1 MRFLL
6 AFGVQLLMFT
16 TTAVYPLS
24 AMTSAKYRLLVLANP
39 MTPVIE
45 CFRLAAM
52 GGGDF
57 RPAHLAYA
65 AVVAGAALG
74 LGLVVFARIE
84 RNFMD
89 SV

>member
-1 MRFLL
+1 MMTMLRFLL
-6 AFGVQLLMFT
+6 II
-16 TTAVYPLS
+16 PLS

-65 AVVAGAALG
+65 AVVAVAALG
-74 LGLVVFARIE
+74 LGLVIFTRIE